1 MKLPRLA
8 PYAAILFSMGFAM
21 YVGLFIVGRPARVEG
36 RSMSPALPDG
46 TWVIEHLYYPWQNPS
61 RGDIVILLDG
71 KAPVIKRIIGLPGD
85 TVSMMLGYVFLNGK
99 LFDEAYIAAKVQTA
113 SDKKDPCLSAGPGE
127 YIVMGDNRPISRDS
141 RAFGP
146 VPRKL
151 IQGRIN

>member
-8 PYAAILFSMGFAM
+8 TYAAILFSMGFAM
-21 YVGLFIVGRPARVEG
+21 YVGLFIVGRPTRVEG

-46 TWVIEHLYYPWQNPS
+46 AWIIEHLYYPWQNPA

-71 KAPVIKRIIGLPGD
+71 KVPVIKRIVGLPGD
-85 TVSMMLGYVFLNGK
+85 TVSMKLGYVFLNGK
-99 LFDEAYIAAKVQTA
+99 QFDEAYIPAKGQTA
-113 SDKKDPCLSAGPGE
+113 SDKKGPRLSAGPGE